1 MSGGT
6 LSGVPR
12 ATHTVE
18 INAPRSAVFAIIDDV
33 GRTPEWQQRCIN
45 VEKLSPGP
53 NSVGT
58 NLRYTFKDGP
68 RTGQMTGRIT
78 AREPD
83 DRFSMEYADK
93 LMLVGVDFVLR
104 DGVTSSSTSLTHE
117 VDVHGR
123 GLGRIL
129 APIVTRTLPR
139 QTVNAV
145 ERLKAIAE
153 HRRA

>member
-1 MSGGT
+1 M
-6 LSGVPR
+6 PK

-18 INAPRSAVFAIIDDV
+18 IDAPRSAVFAIIDDV

-83 DRFSMEYADK
+83 ERFSMEYADK
-93 LMLVGVDFVLR
+93 LMRVGVDFVLR
-104 DGVTSSSTSLTHE
+104 DGATSSSTSLTHA

-123 GLGRIL
+123 GLGRL
-129 APIVTRTLPR
+129 FAPIATRTLPR

-145 ERLKAIAE
+145 ESLKAIAE
-153 HRRA
+153 HSRA

>member
-1 MSGGT
+1 M
-6 LSGVPR
+6 PK

-18 INAPRSAVFAIIDDV
+18 IDAPRSTVFAILDDV
-33 GRTPEWQQRCIN
+33 GRTPEWQQRCVS
-45 VEKLSPGP
+45 VEKLSPAP

-78 AREPD
+78 ARERD
-83 DRFSMEYADK
+83 ERFSMEYADN
-93 LMLVGVDFVLR
+93 LMLVAVDFVLR
-104 DGVTSSSTSLTHE
+104 EGATSSNTSLTRA

-123 GLGRIL
+123 GLGKL
-129 APIVTRTLPR
+129 FAPIVTRTLPR

-145 ERLKAIAE
+145 ENLNAIAE
-153 HRRA
+153 HRQA